1 MTRGVCIGRSLDL
14 LDDGHQKKPCVKSIS
29 ALRKYQGRVR
39 LQPYRR
45 KPVGSLLVVLLLES
59 GALPLR
65 GLLGGKGSTSRA
77 GLCSQSPPTHV
88 MKCDVSGG
96 IPGTSVQH
104 SEMFSNRPEITSQ
117 QTVTS
122 QKNLRPPLRWPLLQS
137 SATVDNLRNLFFNAN
152 V

>member
-45 KPVGSLLVVLLLES
+45 KPVGSLLVVLLLDS

-104 SEMFSNRPEITSQ
+104 SEMFSNRPEITIS
-117 QTVTS
+117 VWR
-122 QKNLRPPLRWPLLQS
+122 LS
-137 SATVDNLRNLFFNAN
+137 SATFKAVFPSLSTALKSAPFSKSTLTTSL
-152 V
+152 